1 MAQVGGTVRIPKVRK
16 EAALHPKEKEV
27 LAVPV
32 NKLYDYGI
40 TVSSAELLEQ
50 RIGETKISMNSSTA
64 KKLGVGAGEMAKISF
79 DGVSGE
85 ALIKIDDSVS
95 ARVVLVPRSMGL
107 AIHEPVVGKV
117 K

>member
-1 MAQVGGTVRIPKVRK
+1 
-16 EAALHPKEKEV
+16 HPKEKEI

-64 KKLGVGAGEMAKISF
+64 KKLGMDAGKTAKISF
-79 DGVSGE
+79 NGVSGE
-85 ALIKIDDSVS
+85 ALIKIDDSIS
-95 ARVVLVPRSMGL
+95 AGVVLVPRSMGL